1 MRMKERFHKY
11 VYDGPVMIF
20 NQYVGT
26 WHGETIAQSRAKAK
40 SNLVCQCKKALNK
53 KVDAGGVNILLEKI
67 KMVS

>member
-1 MRMKERFHKY
+1 
-11 VYDGPVMIF
+11 MIV

-26 WHGETIAQSRAKAK
+26 WYGETIAQSREKAK